1 MPPEVCCRPMRISLP
16 IAMVAAISGLSLPSC
31 ETARSTSS
39 GRPYVPTVAFNGDHR
54 FTETENRFLGS
65 VEDVLSDAGYR
76 VTRDDR
82 RADYVADL
90 IIDQGPI
97 NTDTTITLARG
108 DHEVARAEAR
118 VGSATTLFR
127 RGKVAEQSFEKALAE
142 FQNEVPPGS
151 RPRGAGGRGSYGSD
165 DDYGSS
171 SGGRSGFRGSDSRS
185 GESRWGSSTRENT
198 YDSEYDF
205 DESGR
210 R

>member
-1 MPPEVCCRPMRISLP
+1 MRLCLP
-16 IAMVAAISGLSLPSC
+16 IAILAAAAGLTLPSC
-31 ETARSTSS
+31 ETARSSGS

-54 FTETENRFLGS
+54 FTETENRYLGT

-82 RADYVADL
+82 RADYLADL
-90 IIDQGPI
+90 IIEEGPI
-97 NTDTTITLARG
+97 NVDTTITLARG

-142 FQNEVPPGS
+142 FQSEVPPVS
-151 RPRGAGGRGSYGSD
+151 RPRGGGGYSSD
-165 DDYGSS
+165 DDYGNR
-171 SGGRSGFRGSDSRS
+171 GGRNSNYRGSDDRRQ
-185 GESRWGSSTRENT
+185 ENRWGSTDRDAS

-205 DESGR
+205 GDSGR